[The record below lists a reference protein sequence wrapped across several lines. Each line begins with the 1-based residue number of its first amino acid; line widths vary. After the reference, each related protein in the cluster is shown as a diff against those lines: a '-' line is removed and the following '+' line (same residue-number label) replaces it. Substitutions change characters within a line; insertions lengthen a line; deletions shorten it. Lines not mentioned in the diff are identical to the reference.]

1 MHHSLVATSG
11 GLFCQLGHMGR
22 GGRSNRGSGSSS
34 STKTINKITQ
44 NKNKFKLK
52 HLIKKQKSSAFA
64 SFGLLDLGWVQL
76 L

>member
-1 MHHSLVATSG
+1 MWMQERPAAAHTQAAARCDEDALVQPTSAKVY
-11 GLFCQLGHMGR
+11 
-22 GGRSNRGSGSSS
+22 
-34 STKTINKITQ
+34 T
-44 NKNKFKLK
+44 K